1 MTLTAVAVALSL
13 QFYPWG
19 VASFIPLF
27 FLLKHKRWIAVVGI
41 VVVLLG
47 YGSIY
52 KSKSMDGQVFSG
64 TVVVDSDGKG
74 YYGGFVPVCST
85 KVGVLSGTFQMKW
98 QKYHCAVPVNVNAV
112 KTPLFSLR
120 SAMEDRLTQL
130 KSGTLL
136 NALVLGSPLPVR
148 IQEQAIKTGILHVF
162 AISGLQTT
170 LLMGYV
176 YRWSKNKLTAMLF
189 GSFLIFFYGF
199 SASVLRSVLMYG
211 VMLSIPR
218 GRKLSLG
225 GVAAAGLVA
234 SFIDPLFFT
243 RTASLLSLV
252 GAAAVVYW
260 GDAKWPVVKTSLTLL
275 PVSLFFFHSISLLS
289 VVSTVILVPVFTL
302 LYALGILYLIMPLKL
317 VGMVVDAVGMAILSL
332 HEMVELLPAWL
343 VVNFSSKEVLL
354 VLLGVALTVLL
365 RRWWIPVL
373 TCVAVLLLPAQSR
386 VIFLDVGQGSATLV
400 QKGSYGLLIDT
411 SDKSVVLR
419 DLRWYGIRHL
429 GLIISHDDKDH
440 NGMQDQV
447 TRSFHPMLM
456 DPYEGDVVN
465 FGPIRAEIVWPPRGM
480 HGTDNELSKVVY
492 LPQFDGLIT
501 GDVPAVYL
509 PNGSYGFFTV
519 PHHGAKLTEL
529 NLTSSAGIIS
539 VGKNSY
545 GHPNAQT
552 LEILEDRGIKVYR
565 TDQCGDIIYER
576 NRFSCSPN

>member
-1 MTLTAVAVALSL
+1 
-13 QFYPWG
+13 
-19 VASFIPLF
+19 
-27 FLLKHKRWIAVVGI
+27 
-41 VVVLLG
+41 
-47 YGSIY
+47 
-52 KSKSMDGQVFSG
+52 
-64 TVVVDSDGKG
+64 
-74 YYGGFVPVCST
+74 
-85 KVGVLSGTFQMKW
+85 
-98 QKYHCAVPVNVNAV
+98 
-112 KTPLFSLR
+112 
-120 SAMEDRLTQL
+120 
-130 KSGTLL
+130 
-136 NALVLGSPLPVR
+136 
-148 IQEQAIKTGILHVF
+148 
-162 AISGLQTT
+162 
-170 LLMGYV
+170 
-176 YRWSKNKLTAMLF
+176 MLF
-189 GSFLIFFYGF
+189 GLFLIFFYGF

-225 GVAAAGLVA
+225 VVAAAGLVA

-243 RTASLLSLV
+243 RTASLLSLL

-260 GDAKWPVVKTSLTLL
+260 GDAKWSVVKTSLTLL

-289 VVSTVILVPVFTL
+289 VVFTVILVPVFTM
-302 LYALGILYLIMPLKL
+302 LYGLGILYLIMPFKL
-317 VGMVVDAVGMAILSL
+317 VGMVVDTVGMAILSL

-354 VLLGVALTVLL
+354 ILLGVVLTVLL
-365 RRWWIPVL
+365 RHWWIPVL

-411 SDKSVVLR
+411 SDKPVVLR

-440 NGMQDQV
+440 NGMQEQV
-447 TRSFHPMLM
+447 IRSFQPVFM
-456 DPYEGDVVN
+456 DPYKGDVVS
-465 FGPIRAEIVWPPRGM
+465 FGPIRAEAVWPPREM

-552 LEILEDRGIKVYR
+552 LEILEDKGIKVYR

-576 NRFSCSPN
+576 NSFSCSSN

>member
-1 MTLTAVAVALSL
+1 MVLTAVAVALSL

-27 FLLKHKRWIAVVGI
+27 FVLKDKRWIALVGI
-41 VVVLLG
+41 AVMLLG

-74 YYGGFVPVCST
+74 YYAGFVPVCSS

-120 SAMEDRLTQL
+120 SAMEDRLTRL
-130 KSGTLL
+130 KSGSLL

-189 GSFLIFFYGF
+189 GLFLIFFYGF

-260 GDAKWPVVKTSLTLL
+260 GDAKWSVVKTSFTLL

-302 LYALGILYLIMPLKL
+302 LYGLGILYLIMPLKL
-317 VGMVVDAVGMAILSL
+317 VGMVVDTVGMAILSL

-354 VLLGVALTVLL
+354 ILLGVVLTVLL
-365 RRWWIPVL
+365 RRWWIPLL

-419 DLRWYGIRHL
+419 DLRWYGVRHL

-440 NGMQDQV
+440 NGMQEQV
-447 TRSFHPMLM
+447 IRSFQPEFM
-456 DPYEGDVVN
+456 DPYKGDVVN
-465 FGPIRAEIVWPPRGM
+465 FGPIRAEAVWPPREM

-492 LPQFDGLIT
+492 LPQFNGLIT

-509 PNGSYGFFTV
+509 PNGSYVFFTV

-545 GHPNAQT
+545 GHPKAET
-552 LEILEDRGIKVYR
+552 LEILEDKGIKVYR

-576 NRFSCSPN
+576 NRFSCAPN